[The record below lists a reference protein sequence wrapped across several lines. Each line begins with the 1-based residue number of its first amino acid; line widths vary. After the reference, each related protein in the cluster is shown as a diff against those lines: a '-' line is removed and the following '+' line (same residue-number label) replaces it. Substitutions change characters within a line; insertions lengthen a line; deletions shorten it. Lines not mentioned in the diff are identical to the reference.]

1 LSNRLATT
9 EVKYQEK
16 ISGKFVDM
24 DEDAVPTSAGTYKA
38 ILTVDTG
45 LKGDS
50 YQLSVEYTIE
60 EAPEDIPDEKD
71 DGTVKIATEK
81 EKSNYASAGLA
92 STVADVKKAVL
103 TSSDQS
109 EISAGSD
116 INIWLELKNADST
129 VSAAD
134 IALTESA
141 IPADYNLA
149 GYFDITLWKQI
160 TGKNAVKVTN
170 VPNGTVKVALT
181 VPDAYQS
188 TGRTYKIV
196 RVHDGTATLL
206 STTLD
211 STTYKLTFETD
222 KFSSYAL
229 IYTDTATDNQLT
241 DSLNPS
247 TTKKSTIKKLTT
259 DVNSTTAASTDV
271 KASVTTDATPETG
284 DTLDFTL
291 ILLLMCVSLAGVF
304 YSTRSLKK

>member
-1 LSNRLATT
+1 LLDKKT
-9 EVKYQEK
+9 E
-16 ISGKFVDM
+16 
-24 DEDAVPTSAGTYKA
+24 
-38 ILTVDTG
+38 
-45 LKGDS
+45 DS
-50 YQLSVEYTIE
+50 
-60 EAPEDIPDEKD
+60 D

-92 STVADVKKAVL
+92 SSVADVKKAVL
-103 TSSDQS
+103 TSSDNT
-109 EISAGSD
+109 EISAGKD

-149 GYFDITLWKQI
+149 GYFDITLWKQV
-160 TGKNAVKVTN
+160 TGKNAVKITEI
-170 VPNGTVKVALT
+170 PNGKIKVALT
-181 VPDAYQS
+181 VPEELQKS
-188 TGRTYKIV
+188 RRTYSIV
-196 RVHDGTATLL
+196 RVHDGAATLL

-229 IYTDTATDNQLT
+229 IYSDTATDNQLT

-247 TTKKSTIKKLTT
+247 TIKKSTTKNLTT

-271 KASVTTDATPETG
+271 KSSATTAATPETG

-291 ILLLMCVSLAGVF
+291 VLLLMCVSLAGVL
-304 YSTRSLKK
+304 YTTRRSKNNMHTPV